1 MKFRSTTRLAA
12 AAAILLLTVL
22 SACTSGGSAGSGT
35 GSGGSEAT
43 IPLLR
48 VGFDLDLTSL
58 DNTKVIDADQLD
70 QMGLEQLLKFGP
82 QGQVEPNLATSWSQ
96 TSPVTYVYHL
106 RHDVKFWDGHP
117 LTATDV
123 AYSLNYER
131 APGSQVAFGFS
142 AVKSIVATDPYTVTV
157 TLTAPYA
164 GWQYVPAEG
173 IGMIFEKAFQQAHQA
188 TFGHAGTLVMGSG
201 PWIINSLDPTKGATM
216 TANPHWW
223 GGKVPIQRVDFT
235 FYSTETS
242 EALAFRA
249 GEIDID
255 PSVSAL
261 RSFASV
267 SGAKLLTTP
276 SCGNAFYVLNVT
288 TPYWSDVHVRRA
300 FAYALNRTDL
310 IAAYGGYAQPLYTL
324 TPPQLLRSVASQSQ
338 VNTLL
343 SSIPLYQYNLAK
355 AKQEMAE
362 SAYPQGFTTTVLSI
376 NDNQSLDVSQV
387 IAAEEAKIGI
397 KLQIKQ
403 MPVVP
408 WQGLTSGPQAKRMT
422 TLSGGGC
429 FQPDPGT
436 FSDFLGSQNLQVGSW
451 NQADY
456 APPAVD
462 TLLAQGEATSNPGER
477 FSIYSKVF
485 ARLQDDLPYVGLYVL
500 DEGAA
505 LSSKF
510 TWPGYSEW
518 TQDGP
523 FLLQIKPVA

>member
-1 MKFRSTTRLAA
+1 MA
-12 AAAILLLTVL
+12 
-22 SACTSGGSAGSGT
+22 
-35 GSGGSEAT
+35 
-43 IPLLR
+43 
-48 VGFDLDLTSL
+48 
-58 DNTKVIDADQLD
+58 
-70 QMGLEQLLKFGP
+70 
-82 QGQVEPNLATSWSQ
+82 
-96 TSPVTYVYHL
+96 
-106 RHDVKFWDGHP
+106 
-117 LTATDV
+117 
-123 AYSLNYER
+123 
-131 APGSQVAFGFS
+131 
-142 AVKSIVATDPYTVTV
+142 
-157 TLTAPYA
+157 
-164 GWQYVPAEG
+164 
-173 IGMIFEKAFQQAHQA
+173 
-188 TFGHAGTLVMGSG
+188 
-201 PWIINSLDPTKGATM
+201 
-216 TANPHWW
+216 ANPNWW

-235 FYSTETS
+235 FYSNETS

-255 PSVSAL
+255 PSISAL
-261 RSFASV
+261 KTFASL

-324 TPPQLLRSVASQSQ
+324 TPPPLLLSVAPQAQ
-338 VNTLL
+338 INTLM

-362 SAYPQGFTTTVLSI
+362 SAYPHGFTATVLSI

-387 IAAEEAKIGI
+387 IAAEEARIGI
-397 KLQIKQ
+397 KLQIKE

-408 WQGLTSGPQAKRMT
+408 WQDLTSGPDAKRAT

-436 FSDFLGSQNLQVGSW
+436 FGDFLGSVNLQTGSW

-456 APPAVD
+456 APAAVN
-462 TLLAQGEATSNPGER
+462 TLLAQGEATSSPAQR
-477 FSIYSKVF
+477 FSIYAKLY
-485 ARLQDDLPYVGLYVL
+485 ARLQDDEPYVGLYTL

-505 LSSKF
+505 LSPKF

-523 FLLQIKPVA
+523 FLLQLKPAA